1 MTNTPLLPTEERDQ
15 IEELIKS
22 FDDHGCGFGLDIQA
36 QIALRRLLDI
46 IDDAQQTL
54 YGDGDSTDKVN
65 I

>member
-1 MTNTPLLPTEERDQ
+1 MTNTLLLPTEEREQ

-46 IDDAQQTL
+46 IDDAEL
-54 YGDGDSTDKVN
+54 SLSGGKDSMDS
-65 I
+65 